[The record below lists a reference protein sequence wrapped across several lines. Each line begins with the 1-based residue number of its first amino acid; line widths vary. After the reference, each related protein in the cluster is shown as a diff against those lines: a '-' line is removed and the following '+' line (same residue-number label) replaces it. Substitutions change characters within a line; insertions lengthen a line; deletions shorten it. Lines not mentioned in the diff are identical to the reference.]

1 MQRFD
6 LESRLPALPLGSG
19 MQTGRCEK
27 ETKSERETIS
37 VVPNILLGLAFT
49 GGWQHHLCRHL
60 RLLPRHTLWHVLP
73 GPWWAKVAILTV
85 MAAAV
90 LYGLVFYVFPWIS
103 ELTTPQDA
111 TVG

>member
-1 MQRFD
+1 MY
-6 LESRLPALPLGSG
+6 A
-19 MQTGRCEK
+19 
-27 ETKSERETIS
+27 
-37 VVPNILLGLAFT
+37 A
-49 GGWQHHLCRHL
+49 
-60 RLLPRHTLWHVLP
+60 LWHVLP

-90 LYGLVFYVFPWIS
+90 LYGLVFYVFPLIS